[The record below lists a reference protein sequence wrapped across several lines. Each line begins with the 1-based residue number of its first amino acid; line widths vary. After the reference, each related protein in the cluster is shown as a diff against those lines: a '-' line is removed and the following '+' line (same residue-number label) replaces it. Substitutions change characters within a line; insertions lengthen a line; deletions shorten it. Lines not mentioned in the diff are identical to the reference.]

1 MHNHGFHLHIG
12 QMLDGISDTVFI
24 MKVDGMELTYYY
36 INRAATRLTG
46 ITMAEAGKTFFE
58 FYEKNAPMADYL
70 YRKYIRVLTERTV
83 IRYEDGVVMPNGTM
97 SGETVL
103 SPIYDETGHI
113 AYIFSITRDI
123 TDRKNYEN
131 LLIHYAYHDD
141 LCLLHNRRY
150 LLEQLGSAE
159 ALFLLDLDSFKN
171 INDTFGHDAGDA
183 VLIEAATRLHGAF
196 GPEYTLVRLGGDE
209 FIVAASKQVSPVET
223 AVQIMQLFQPPFVV
237 LEQQLKLSVSVGVA
251 ARQNDEDIPTL
262 LKQADIA
269 LYKAK
274 GAGRKGYHIYESTSR
289 YAHVENFIH
298 ELALAN
304 AIEQE
309 EFELYYQ
316 LIYSPQ
322 QEQVVGAEALLRWNR
337 AGAGVV
343 SPADFIP
350 ITEQTGLIIPIGYWV
365 IQKACRD
372 WHQLTRH
379 YGSGFKVSVNISS
392 VQLSEPDFVERVIE
406 IARNEGVPAHGVE
419 LELTESSVIHNFQ
432 QVEQTLDR
440 LRAVGFTIAL
450 DDFGTGY
457 SSLSMLT
464 SLPVDKL
471 KIDRSFIRDMNQ
483 SLFSAMLMMAAALDM
498 KVIAEGV
505 EDAAQYQMLKE
516 MKCWGLQGYLI
527 NKPIA
532 LELLVQQAMPQMQ

>member
-1 MHNHGFHLHIG
+1 MNNNSFHLQIG
-12 QMLDGISDTVFI
+12 QMLDEISDTVFI
-24 MKVDGMELTYYY
+24 MKVNGMELTYYY
-36 INRAATRLTG
+36 MNRAASLLTN
-46 ITMAEAGKTFFE
+46 ITMEDAAGKTFFE
-58 FYEKNAPMADYL
+58 RYETPMADYL
-70 YRKYIRVLTERTV
+70 YRKYGKVLTERTV

-103 SPIYDETGHI
+103 TPIYDESGAI
-113 AYIFSITRDI
+113 AYIFSVTRDI

-141 LCLLHNRRY
+141 LCLLYNRRY
-150 LLEQLGSAE
+150 LLEQTGAAE
-159 ALFLLDLDSFKN
+159 ALFLLDLDCFKN
-171 INDTFGHDAGDA
+171 INDTFGHDAGDT
-183 VLIEAATRLHGAF
+183 VLIEAATRLHAAF

-209 FIVAASKQVSPVET
+209 FIVAASKQVNPEET
-223 AVQIMQLFQPPFVV
+223 AMLIMQLFKPPFDVK
-237 LEQQLKLSVSVGVA
+237 EQQLKLSVSVGVA
-251 ARQNDEDIPTL
+251 TRQDGEDIPTL

-274 GAGRKGYHIYESTSR
+274 GAGRKGYHIYESTSK
-289 YAHVENFIH
+289 YDHVENFIH

-304 AIEQE
+304 AIELQ

-316 LIYSPQ
+316 LIYSPR
-322 QEQVVGAEALLRWNR
+322 QERVVGAEALLRWNR
-337 AGAGVV
+337 TGIGIV

-350 ITEQTGLIIPIGYWV
+350 VTEQTGLIVPIGYWV
-365 IQKACRD
+365 IQQACRD
-372 WHQLTRH
+372 WHRLVAR
-379 YGSGFKVSVNISS
+379 YGIDFKVSVNISS
-392 VQLSEPDFVERVIE
+392 VQLSEPNFVERVIE
-406 IARNEGVPAHGVE
+406 IVVSEGVPAQGIE
-419 LELTESSVIHNFQ
+419 LELTESSVIHHYQ
-432 QVEQTLDR
+432 QVEQMLEQ

-464 SLPVDKL
+464 LLPIDKL

-483 SLFSAMLMMAAALDM
+483 SLFSAMLVMAEALHM

-505 EDAAQYQMLKE
+505 EDAAQYHMLKE
-516 MKCWGLQGYLI
+516 MNCWGLQGYLI

-532 LELLVQQAMPQMQ
+532 LDDLLQHAVPQMQ

>member
-1 MHNHGFHLHIG
+1 MINNSFHLQIG
-12 QMLDGISDTVFI
+12 QMLDDISDTVFI

-46 ITMAEAGKTFFE
+46 ITLDEMGKTFFE
-58 FYEKNAPMADYL
+58 FYDKSPMADYL
-70 YRKYIRVLTERTV
+70 YRKYVKVLTERTV
-83 IRYEDGVVMPNGTM
+83 LRYEDGVVMPNGTM

-103 SPIYDETGHI
+103 TPIYDESGAI

-131 LLIHYAYHDD
+131 LLVHYAYHDD

-159 ALFLLDLDSFKN
+159 ALFLLDLDCFKN

-183 VLIEAATRLHGAF
+183 VLIEAASRLHAAF

-209 FIVAASKQVSPVET
+209 FIVAASKQVNPEAT
-223 AVQIMQLFQPPFVV
+223 ALLILELFQPAFDVRD
-237 LEQQLKLSVSVGVA
+237 QQLKLSVSVGVA
-251 ARQNDEDIPTL
+251 TRHDGEDIPTL

-274 GAGRKGYHIYESTSR
+274 GAGRKGYHIYESTSK
-289 YAHVENFIH
+289 YDHVENFIH
-298 ELALAN
+298 ELALSN
-304 AIEQE
+304 AIELQ

-337 AGAGVV
+337 TGIGVV

-350 ITEQTGLIIPIGYWV
+350 VTEQTGLIVPIGYWV
-365 IQKACRD
+365 IRQACRD
-372 WHQLTRH
+372 WHRLLERF
-379 YGSGFKVSVNISS
+379 GEGFKVSVNISS
-392 VQLSEPDFVERVIE
+392 VQLSEPNFVERVIE
-406 IARNEGVPAHGVE
+406 IVENEGVPAQGIE
-419 LELTESSVIHNFQ
+419 LELTESSVIHNYQ
-432 QVEQTLDR
+432 QVEQTLEQ

-464 SLPVDKL
+464 LLPIDKL

-483 SLFSAMLMMAAALDM
+483 SLFSAMLVMAEALHM

-516 MKCWGLQGYLI
+516 MNCWGLQGYLI

-532 LELLVQQAMPQMQ
+532 LDALLQHAVSQMQ